1 MDTKPKIRKELPEG
15 KVLRKMAPGYVGRI
29 KKLSR
34 YAQEGVAIE
43 YLFRETYRDNVNINE
58 ILIKV
63 MALDSSYST
72 NLRRFSSIQLVAE
85 VIESITDFDSR
96 LKDGDPT
103 LVDEICD
110 RVQHPT
116 EKTTESGKAE
126 TDVKY
131 PKPFSFATKY
141 CCNHNPDKFPIYDSF
156 VAKVLAYYQ
165 KKENFLDDQGLIEA
179 WQEASRKPGVMSK
192 AEALKD
198 SYEGLFYP
206 VITKFR
212 DTYCKGYSYR
222 DLDHFLWLMG
232 KEYLGEGMPDEIEEE
247 SVVLGDYVVVI
258 EEWDSVSIYKLCTN
272 TTEALNKCAEQIEYA
287 RPENSTD
294 AGFAKSM
301 IKAYSGSEE
310 RKNFP
315 INRYYVD
322 CRDEQVKV
330 YLAVG
335 ERKAKATMREIEE
348 QHPFGFDNED
358 TTRQNGKR
366 LVKYVKSLSETKDGK

>member
-1 MDTKPKIRKELPEG
+1 MAKKTSTKIRKELPEG
-15 KVLRKMAPGYVGRI
+15 KVLRRMAPGYVGRV

-43 YLFRETYRDNVNINE
+43 YLFRETYRYNVNINE

-63 MALDSSYST
+63 MALDSSYFT
-72 NLRRFSSIQLVAE
+72 NLRRFSSIQRMAE
-85 VIESITDFDSR
+85 VIKGIKGFDKR
-96 LKDGDPT
+96 LEDGET
-103 LVDEICD
+103 KLVDDICSEM
-110 RVQHPT
+110 Q
-116 EKTTESGKAE
+116 KLN
-126 TDVKY
+126 Y

-141 CCNHNPDKFPIYDSF
+141 CCNHKPEYYPIFDSF